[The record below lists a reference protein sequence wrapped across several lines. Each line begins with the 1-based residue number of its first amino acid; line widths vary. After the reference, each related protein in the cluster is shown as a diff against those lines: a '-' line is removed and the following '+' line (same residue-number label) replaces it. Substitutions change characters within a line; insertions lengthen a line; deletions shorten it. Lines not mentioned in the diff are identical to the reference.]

1 MDNDLEPLERWIG
14 DLLNRLSDSEL
25 KRINRLVGT
34 ELRRSQAQRI
44 AAQENPDGSK
54 YSPRSK
60 KNFRGKQGGIRR
72 KAMFSRLRT
81 TKHLINQ
88 SNNSEISVGFRAR
101 SAMIAVVHQY
111 GLKAES
117 FGSSFTMPKRQL
129 LGFKQSELD
138 DIKDAFIQFLAGNK

>member
-1 MDNDLEPLERWIG
+1 M
-14 DLLNRLSDSEL
+14 
-25 KRINRLVGT
+25 GT